1 MQVKVSVIIPVF
13 NVKNYIEDC
22 LESVFS
28 QTISDIEII
37 CIDDGSTD
45 GSLQILEKY
54 SDLGKIKLIKQ
65 ENSGVSTARNKG
77 IDIAEGKYLYFMDAD
92 DIITSDYIQ
101 GLYNAAIE
109 TNCKIVVNDNISIF
123 YDDNLNN
130 MKNLSK
136 KSQKNGVFEVDS
148 IFISK
153 HKYNLMVWSK
163 LFEADF
169 VRNTV
174 KYFPEHIPHDE
185 DVYFYY
191 VSMLNIDKIA
201 YNNVGTYFY
210 RKRRNSITYLLANKK
225 EERFYKL
232 EVFKKIK
239 DYLESKNMLY
249 KCELPEF
256 LISAQYKIAIKK
268 RNLYNNLIPI
278 LSEIK
283 KDKKLLE
290 LNKSLKKYY
299 RLDSYF
305 KYRLKYLSYDIKDMY
320 KRLYLKIFN
329 SFFKV

>member
-1 MQVKVSVIIPVF
+1 
-13 NVKNYIEDC
+13 
-22 LESVFS
+22 
-28 QTISDIEII
+28 
-37 CIDDGSTD
+37 
-45 GSLQILEKY
+45 
-54 SDLGKIKLIKQ
+54 
-65 ENSGVSTARNKG
+65 
-77 IDIAEGKYLYFMDAD
+77 
-92 DIITSDYIQ
+92 
-101 GLYNAAIE
+101 
-109 TNCKIVVNDNISIF
+109 
-123 YDDNLNN
+123 
-130 MKNLSK
+130 
-136 KSQKNGVFEVDS
+136 
-148 IFISK
+148 
-153 HKYNLMVWSK
+153 MVWSK

-232 EVFKKIK
+232 EVFKEIK

-249 KCELPEF
+249 KCERTEF

-329 SFFKV
+329 SFF

>member
-130 MKNLSK
+130 MKNLK
-136 KSQKNGVFEVDS
+136 K
-148 IFISK
+148 
-153 HKYNLMVWSK
+153 
-163 LFEADF
+163 
-169 VRNTV
+169 V
-174 KYFPEHIPHDE
+174 KKME
-185 DVYFYY
+185 
-191 VSMLNIDKIA
+191 
-201 YNNVGTYFY
+201 
-210 RKRRNSITYLLANKK
+210 
-225 EERFYKL
+225 
-232 EVFKKIK
+232 
-239 DYLESKNMLY
+239 
-249 KCELPEF
+249 
-256 LISAQYKIAIKK
+256 
-268 RNLYNNLIPI
+268 
-278 LSEIK
+278 
-283 KDKKLLE
+283 
-290 LNKSLKKYY
+290 
-299 RLDSYF
+299 
-305 KYRLKYLSYDIKDMY
+305 
-320 KRLYLKIFN
+320 YLK
-329 SFFKV
+329 

>member
-28 QTISDIEII
+28 QTFSDIEVI

-45 GSLQILEKY
+45 GSFQILEKY
-54 SDLGKIKLIKQ
+54 AASEKIKLIKQ

-123 YDDNLNN
+123 YDDDLNN
-130 MKNLSK
+130 TKKLSK
-136 KSQKNGVFEVDS
+136 KNQKNGIFKVDS
-148 IFISK
+148 VFISK
-153 HKYNLMVWSK
+153 HKYNLMVWSR

-169 VRNTV
+169 IKNTV
-174 KYFPEHIPHDE
+174 KYFPENILHDE

-191 VSMLNIDKIA
+191 ISMLNIDKIA

-225 EERFYKL
+225 EEYFYKL
-232 EVFKKIK
+232 EVFKAIK
-239 DYLESKNMLY
+239 DYLKLKDMLY

-256 LISAQYKIAIKK
+256 LISAQYRIATKK
-268 RNLYNNLIPI
+268 KKFYNNLVEI

-283 KDKKLLE
+283 EDKKLLE
-290 LNKSLKKYY
+290 FNKSLKKYY
-299 RLDSYF
+299 KLDSYF
-305 KYRLKYLSYDIKDMY
+305 KFRLKYLSYDIKDIY
-320 KRLYLKIFN
+320 KCLILKILN
-329 SFFKV
+329 SFKI